1 MACIFHQIKPIKNC
15 ELRFIFYFKDK
26 KRRDIDNYS
35 ATVKMVIDGLVHAG
49 ILTDDSFVYVWKIEM
64 RIDIAKF
71 EGVKVDILEV

>member
-1 MACIFHQIKPIKNC
+1 
-15 ELRFIFYFKDK
+15 
-26 KRRDIDNYS
+26 
-35 ATVKMVIDGLVHAG
+35 MVIDGLVHAG